1 MSPGLGIA
9 GALRAPKRQ
18 HFLIGIELQRSGTR
32 GVCVI
37 LWIIAKACRKLA
49 AKNIQIS
56 FIYAAFYNLFFFG
69 YISLETLGSYF
80 AYADSDAETDADADT
95 DTIADF

>member
-1 MSPGLGIA
+1 MRPFTI
-9 GALRAPKRQ
+9 
-18 HFLIGIELQRSGTR
+18 F
-32 GVCVI
+32 
-37 LWIIAKACRKLA
+37 
-49 AKNIQIS
+49 
-56 FIYAAFYNLFFFG
+56 FFFG